1 MSGYDKNIS
10 ITFVELPEPGFS
22 AYDSRPLGGS
32 SDNLMTLV
40 FEVGSFSTLV
50 VLALFTRLPAAL
62 RAFSRAART
71 DPGILVPSV
80 GEDSRRVAVLWGRM
94 S

>member
-1 MSGYDKNIS
+1 
-10 ITFVELPEPGFS
+10 
-22 AYDSRPLGGS
+22 
-32 SDNLMTLV
+32 MTLV

-50 VLALFTRLPAAL
+50 ELALFTRLPAAS

-71 DPGILVPSV
+71 DPGILVPNV

-94 S
+94 SRSSVPSKRCAFPGVRDG